1 MKKVFNVLKKKELYS
16 GYLYFYIHFIVEI
29 VCFFYLSR
37 VSTSLVVWLVPF
49 LYDAFAFVPQSI
61 IGYINDKY
69 SKLKSSYIGVVL
81 LFIGILIFSFTS
93 LSRFISLFIICFGNA
108 FLHVSGAET
117 TLRNSKGLL
126 SPAAIFVSGGSF
138 GVITGRL
145 LAKSFI
151 PAWSML
157 PIILTMIPFIILA
170 EQMTSMDNE
179 CNKFNYVKKSI
190 NPLLVIIIAV
200 FVVIIRGYM
209 GYGIPT

>member
-93 LSRFISLFIICFGNA
+93 LSRFISLFIICFG
-108 FLHVSGAET
+108 
-117 TLRNSKGLL
+117 
-126 SPAAIFVSGGSF
+126 
-138 GVITGRL
+138 
-145 LAKSFI
+145 
-151 PAWSML
+151 
-157 PIILTMIPFIILA
+157 
-170 EQMTSMDNE
+170 
-179 CNKFNYVKKSI
+179 
-190 NPLLVIIIAV
+190 
-200 FVVIIRGYM
+200 
-209 GYGIPT
+209 